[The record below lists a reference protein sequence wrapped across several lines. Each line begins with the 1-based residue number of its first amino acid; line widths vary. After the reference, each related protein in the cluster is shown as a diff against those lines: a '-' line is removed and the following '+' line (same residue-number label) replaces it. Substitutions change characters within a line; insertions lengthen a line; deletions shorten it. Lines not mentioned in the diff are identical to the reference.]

1 MRARETNADESGDA
15 APRPAPRDWRETVRA
30 AADFALLGFAV
41 TLAALPVVTL
51 GAAVATGSFAT
62 DRWFRERSMPGPR
75 ELGVAFLRGILPGL
89 GATAVAAVGGV
100 LLGVDLAAVGRGAVP
115 GGTPMFVLSLV
126 VAAQL
131 AGLAALTVVGI
142 GAGGGWLAAV
152 RWAGRAAMGAP
163 LVPTALAVVLGVAA
177 LLGFLIPVT
186 SPILAGFV
194 LFALHVV
201 ARRMAGERVP

>member
-1 MRARETNADESGDA
+1 MRGRERDAGESGEVEA
-15 APRPAPRDWRETVRA
+15 RPAPRDWRETVRA

-75 ELGVAFLRGILPGL
+75 ELGMAFLRGILPGL
-89 GATAVAAVGGV
+89 GATLVALAGGV
-100 LLGVDLAAVGRGAVP
+100 LLGVDLGAVGRGAVP

-126 VAAQL
+126 VAAQFV
-131 AGLAALTVVGI
+131 GLAALAVVGV

-152 RWAGRAAMGAP
+152 AWAGRAAMGAP
-163 LVPTALAVVLGVAA
+163 LVPTALAVVVAVAVLLGV
-177 LLGFLIPVT
+177 LIPVT

-201 ARRMAGERVP
+201 ARRMAGERPR